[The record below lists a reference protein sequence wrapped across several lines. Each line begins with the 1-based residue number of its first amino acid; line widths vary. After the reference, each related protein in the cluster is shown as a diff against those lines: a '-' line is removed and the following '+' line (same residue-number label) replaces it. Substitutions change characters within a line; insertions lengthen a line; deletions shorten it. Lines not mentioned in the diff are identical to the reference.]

1 VARFCQLYLVSTLT
15 QQPTWQFERE
25 GGSINSNSDVD
36 RNPAETEIGEA
47 LISAFHALDRMIDDP
62 ARRYVE

>member
-15 QQPTWQFERE
+15 QQPTWQFESE
-25 GGSINSNSDVD
+25 GGSSEAGKE
-36 RNPAETEIGEA
+36 PGETDSGVA

-62 ARRYVE
+62 ARR